1 MWKPI
6 GEYMTV
12 EKYQDDIGGL
22 VLPDDM
28 KPGEGD
34 TFTVIA
40 AGEGFYLESG
50 QLIAP
55 NIKPGDRVMIA
66 GKLLRI
72 PGEKKLLIARQADA
86 LAVQREDIPDKI

>member
-1 MWKPI
+1 MSWKPL
-6 GEYMTV
+6 GEYMIV

-34 TFTVIA
+34 TFIVA
-40 AGEGFYLESG
+40 AVGEGYYLESG
-50 QLIAP
+50 KLISP
-55 NIKPGDRVMIA
+55 IIKPGDRVMIA

-72 PGEKKLLIARQADA
+72 PGEKRMLMARQADA
-86 LAVQREDIPDKI
+86 LAIKDYI